1 MQEAVEMGT
10 NRTGV
15 ARSMCAEDMRN
26 GLAPADDASRAEGA
40 AAISAAELDF
50 LHEADAVGSV
60 PVPKTVKGATKAV
73 LGKLA
78 GKNPEVLINK
88 LGERLAFER
97 SGARLYDS
105 LITKCEAAQGAC
117 PVPVEELKQFR
128 EDEVEHFNLLVETL
142 ASMGADPTA
151 QTPDADLAGVA
162 SAGVLQVVSDP
173 RATIAQALT
182 AMLTA
187 ELADNAGWELLAKLA
202 EAYGLDGAA
211 QRFRV
216 ALAAEERHL
225 ARMRQ
230 WLEQE
235 TTAHA
240 GLA

>member
-1 MQEAVEMGT
+1 MQEAVETGT
-10 NRTGV
+10 NRTGL
-15 ARSMCAEDMRN
+15 ARSMCAEEMRD
-26 GLAPADDASRAEGA
+26 GLAPADDASRAAGA

-60 PVPKTVKGATKAV
+60 PVPKTVKGAAKTV

-97 SGARLYDS
+97 TGARLYES
-105 LITKCEAAQGAC
+105 LITKCEAAQGAS
-117 PVPVEELKQFR
+117 PLPLEELKRFR
-128 EDEVEHFNLLVETL
+128 REEVEHFNLLMETL

-162 SAGVLQVVSDP
+162 SSGVQHVVSDP
-173 RATIAQALT
+173 RTSIAQALT

-187 ELADNAGWELLAKLA
+187 ELADHAGWELLAKLA
-202 EAYGLDGAA
+202 DGYGLDGAA
-211 QRFRV
+211 RRFRG

-225 ARMRQ
+225 ERVRQ

-235 TTAHA
+235 ATAQA
-240 GLA
+240 GLG